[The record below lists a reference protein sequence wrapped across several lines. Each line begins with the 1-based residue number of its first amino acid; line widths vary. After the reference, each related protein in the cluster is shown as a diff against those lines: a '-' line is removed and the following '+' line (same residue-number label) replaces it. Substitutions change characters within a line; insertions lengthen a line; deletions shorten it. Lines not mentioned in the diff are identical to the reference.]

1 MEPLKKE
8 LRERLKGEEM
18 VFDWVNRE
26 ANLTCN
32 YLATPVYP
40 DKGFAIKKKQDREI
54 ILVAFNKGF

>member
-1 MEPLKKE
+1 MEPLKNE

-40 DKGFAIKKKQDREI
+40 DKGFAIKKNRTGR
-54 ILVAFNKGF
+54 LS